1 MSREYERL
9 AAWREAIHLELL
21 NAAVQL
27 AISSTTN
34 ADSARELTRKLRRQ
48 PWYESIDATVFF
60 APTGLRYMG
69 ELLERYREK
78 YGEERKH
85 YRAVALALAISL
97 PCAEDSMFI
106 GSQRR
111 NFMKR
116 LQQDA
121 QSDLYLQCA
130 LYILEPA
137 MQKELYDSIVGQKH
151 ADPAALLFS
160 LAFLPEDTFSRM
172 SGQLDQ
178 LLFQERKLPVYGNS
192 GIYAAFLQQYGEEI
206 GKSHAKGF
214 APLKALLALSRG
226 YVRPGSKQD
235 TLLQSYGY
243 TRQEIICL
251 NAGLQWERS
260 LTNTLSLDGIPA
272 EKMAM
277 ECVTVVL
284 NAPTKQNEHLMK
296 FLQMLLCKYTYF
308 EVKIEGKHGLWDAI
322 KDDLH
327 PCCPQTVAWM
337 VKHISERF
345 DYAFDVLDPQ
355 WDILPALISKE
366 EYHTLFRQQIVREE
380 DKGFTHLLAMLAQYE
395 KLTGTHYG
403 SFFDSYD
410 WEEQGTFNALV
421 DVGIIKLSDYFTKHQ
436 SERDNG
442 YNNRSCLHYVISY
455 AKNVP
460 TRPAFEFWQWFFAE
474 HTVRDFPKFFSD
486 SVSFDSELVK
496 EFHAYYGVVSSYT
509 MKLEREFLTE
519 QEQRQLYEWIDE
531 SYFCFHPD
539 KYAGFQAYSL
549 SHSEICALYTLEE
562 RRETFSVLLATKPK
576 AVSDSLKRL
585 YYTEDEKKREAE
597 AEEKRKEQTRL
608 KEIENAKEEWKVK
621 IAEKYDGT
629 MASVVKITDHA
640 WRHQT
645 LLAEQLMPIVKER
658 LEKSQCQLDK
668 AEIVAFLTLC
678 GFFFKYLPVEW
689 AHIQT
694 MIGKLQEVI
703 PDDSG
708 SAAANAGDA

>member
-1 MSREYERL
+1 MKREIERF
-9 AAWREAIHLELL
+9 AAWREAVHLELL

-27 AISSTTN
+27 VISAATN
-34 ADSARELTRKLRRQ
+34 AENAKDLKRRLRSQ
-48 PWYESIDATVFF
+48 PWYEGVDAAAFF

-85 YRAVALALAISL
+85 YRAVALALAIAL
-97 PCAEDSMFI
+97 PCVEDSMFV

-111 NFMKR
+111 NFMKQ
-116 LQQDA
+116 LQRDA
-121 QSDLYLQCA
+121 KTDLYLQCA
-130 LYILEPA
+130 MYLLDPA
-137 MQKELYDSIVGQKH
+137 GQKERYERIVQQTH
-151 ADPAALLFS
+151 TDAAALLFS
-160 LAFLPEDTFSRM
+160 LWFLPDDAFSRM
-172 SGQLDQ
+172 HGQLDQ
-178 LLFQERKLPVYGNS
+178 LLFQKRKLPVYGNS
-192 GIYAAFLQQYGEEI
+192 GIFAAFLQQYGEEI
-206 GKSHAKGF
+206 RKSHAKGF
-214 APLKALLALSRG
+214 APYKALLALSRG
-226 YVRPGSKQD
+226 YVRPGGKQD

-243 TRQEIICL
+243 TRQEIVCL
-251 NAGLQWERS
+251 NAGLQWERA
-260 LTNTLSLDGIPA
+260 LPDTLSLDGIPA

-284 NAPTKQNEHLMK
+284 NAPTKQNEHLMG
-296 FLQMLLCKYTYF
+296 FLQMLLRKYTYF
-308 EVKIEGKHGLWDAI
+308 EVKIEGKRGLWDAI

-345 DYAFDVLDPQ
+345 DYSFDVLNGK
-355 WDILPALISKE
+355 WDVLPALVSKE
-366 EYHTLFRQQIVREE
+366 EYHTLFRQQLIREK
-380 DKGFTHLLAMLAQYE
+380 DKGFTHLLNMSVQYE
-395 KLTGTHYG
+395 KLTDTHYG

-410 WEEQGTFNALV
+410 WEEQDAFNALV
-421 DVGIIKLSDYFTKHQ
+421 DVGIIKLPGYFTKHQ
-436 SERDNG
+436 SERDSS

-460 TRPAFEFWQWFFAE
+460 TRPSFEFWQWFFTD
-474 HTVRDFPKFFSD
+474 HTVRDFPKFFGD

-496 EFHAYYGVVSSYT
+496 ENHSYYGGMVGYT

-531 SYFCFHPD
+531 SFFCFRPD

-549 SHSEICALYTLEE
+549 SHSEICSLYTLEE

-585 YYTEDEKKREAE
+585 YYTEDEKKRAAE
-597 AEEKRKEQTRL
+597 AEEKRKEQARL
-608 KEIENAKEEWKVK
+608 NEIENAKEEWKAK

-629 MASVVKITDHA
+629 MASAVKITDHA
-640 WRHQT
+640 WRYHA
-645 LLAEQLMPIVKER
+645 LLAQQLIPIVKEY
-658 LEKSQCQLDK
+658 LEKSQYQLAK
-668 AEIVAFLTLC
+668 AEVAAFLSLC
-678 GFFFKYLPVEW
+678 GFLFKHLPVEL
-689 AHIQT
+689 AQIQI

-703 PDDSG
+703 PNDSS
-708 SAAANAGDA
+708 SAAEDA